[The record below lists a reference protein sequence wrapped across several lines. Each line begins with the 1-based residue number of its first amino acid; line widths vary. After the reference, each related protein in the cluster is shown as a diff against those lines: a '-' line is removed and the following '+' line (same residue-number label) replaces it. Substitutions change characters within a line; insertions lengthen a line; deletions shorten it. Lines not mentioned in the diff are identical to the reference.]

1 MIAQLTTDQERKLA
15 VGILGIAVVLVLLLV
30 IVPVWNANAD
40 YAAQIDHLQIRLQT
54 LRSRAAADTQ
64 LRPRYEQL
72 VRAHAAAAHH
82 LKSDTEAVAA
92 AELQRI
98 VKTIASN
105 NATQILTTQILPT
118 AEENG
123 LVRVAL
129 KVRVRGSLQGIVQSI
144 YDIESNQTFLFLD
157 KLSLRDGTRRR
168 IRGTAEV
175 NQFDA
180 DLDLVAYMPKPIS

>member
-1 MIAQLTTDQERKLA
+1 MIGQLTRHQERKLA
-15 VGILGIAVVLVLLLV
+15 VGILGVVVVLLLVLV
-30 IVPVWNANAD
+30 IVPVWSANAS
-40 YAAQIDHLQIRLQT
+40 YASQIDQLQTRLQT
-54 LRSRAAADTQ
+54 LRSGAAADAA

-72 VRAHAAAAHH
+72 VRSHAAAGHH

-98 VKTIASN
+98 VKTITGN

-118 AEENG
+118 ADEQG
-123 LVRVAL
+123 FIRVAL
-129 KVRVRGSLQGIVQSI
+129 KVRMRGPLEGIVQSI
-144 YDIESNQTFLFLD
+144 YDIEASQTFLFLD
-157 KLSLRDGTRRR
+157 KLSLRDGARRR

-180 DLDLVAYMPKPIS
+180 DLDLIAYMPKPL

>member
-1 MIAQLTTDQERKLA
+1 MIGQLTRDQEKKLA
-15 VGILGIAVVLVLLLV
+15 IGILGAVVVLLLALI
-30 IVPVWNANAD
+30 IVPVWSANAN
-40 YAAQIDHLQIRLQT
+40 YASQIDQLQARLQT
-54 LRSRAAADTQ
+54 LRSRAAADAA

-72 VRAHAAAAHH
+72 VRAHAAAGHH

-118 AEENG
+118 AEEQG
-123 LVRVAL
+123 YIRVAL
-129 KVRVRGSLQGIVQSI
+129 KVRVRGPLEGVVQSI
-144 YDIESNQTFLFLD
+144 YDIEANQTFLFVD
-157 KLSLRDGTRRR
+157 KLSLRDGAGRR

-180 DLDLVAYMPKPIS
+180 DLNLLAYMPKPL